1 MIETKRIAIA
11 KPPMGAKAWVLQERG
26 VYVLEEMPGNLLHF
40 TCTHAGSGGV
50 HAYDGAVVDG
60 KLVGRKLLH
69 LSPTAM
75 GVWHLNAGFQNGL
88 VIENIG
94 AAGQGGGL
102 GAPSYVNSPFA
113 TIVWQTRNQPTASA
127 TTRKSKALVQGRQV
141 LTEKDCIL
149 YELLLTNA
157 GAGSVRLL
165 NGKGRLLY
173 ECPSVFRGSFLLE
186 HVFCDGG
193 LVAELHSSQVLNI
206 EAVWLE

>member
-1 MIETKRIAIA
+1 MNAERIAIA

-26 VYVLEEMPGNLLHF
+26 VYVLEEVPGNLLHL

-50 HAYDGAVVDG
+50 HVYDGAIVGG

-69 LSPTAM
+69 LSPSAM
-75 GVWHLNAGFQNGL
+75 GVWHLNAGFQHGL
-88 VIENIG
+88 VVENIG
-94 AAGQGGGL
+94 ATGQGGAQQEKYL
-102 GAPSYVNSPFA
+102 HSPFA
-113 TIVWQTRNQPTASA
+113 TVVWQTRTQPTAS
-127 TTRKSKALVQGRQV
+127 TSERKSKSLEQGRQV

-157 GAGSVRLL
+157 GAGSVRVL

-173 ECPSVFRGSFLLE
+173 ECPSLFRGSFLLE
-186 HVFCDGG
+186 HVFCEGG
-193 LVAELHSSQVLNI
+193 LVAELHSSQTLNI